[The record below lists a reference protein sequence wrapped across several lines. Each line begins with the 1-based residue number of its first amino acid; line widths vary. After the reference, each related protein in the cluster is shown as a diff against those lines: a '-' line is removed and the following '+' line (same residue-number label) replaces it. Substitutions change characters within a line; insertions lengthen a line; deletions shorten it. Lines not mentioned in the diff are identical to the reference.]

1 MLKSIVMTK
10 ILNAVLASILLL
22 MAQATPRPDVP
33 DNLKAPQGEEVLLQT
48 HATGFQIYVCQAG
61 TDQKL
66 AWTLKA
72 PEAELFDA
80 QGKSIGHHFA
90 GPSWQLNDGSEVT
103 GKLAA
108 KHDAPEPNAIPWL
121 LVTVATHS
129 GAGLLSRATSI
140 QRIHTKGGVAP
151 EASSCDESKRGSESK
166 IPYSADYYF
175 FAPAH

>member
-1 MLKSIVMTK
+1 MTNFLKP
-10 ILNAVLASILLL
+10 ALASILFLA
-22 MAQATPRPDVP
+22 AQATSRPEVP
-33 DNLKAPQGEEVLLQT
+33 DNLKAPQGEEVILEA

-61 TDQKL
+61 ADQKM

-72 PEAELFDA
+72 PDAELFNA

-90 GPSWQLNDGSEVT
+90 GPSWKLDDGSEVT
-103 GKLAA
+103 GKMAA

-129 GAGLLSRATSI
+129 GNGALTRATSI
-140 QRIHTKGGVAP
+140 QRIHTKGGVSP
-151 EASSCDESKRGSESK
+151 EAGSCDQARRGSESK

>member
-1 MLKSIVMTK
+1 MLESFVMTNF
-10 ILNAVLASILLL
+10 LSAALASFLLL
-22 MAQATPRPDVP
+22 TAQAGSRPDVP

-80 QGKSIGHHFA
+80 QGKIIGHHFA
-90 GPSWQLNDGSEVT
+90 GPSWKLNDGSEAT
-103 GKLAA
+103 GKFAA

-121 LVTVATHS
+121 LVTVATH
-129 GAGLLSRATSI
+129 AGTGILTRATSI